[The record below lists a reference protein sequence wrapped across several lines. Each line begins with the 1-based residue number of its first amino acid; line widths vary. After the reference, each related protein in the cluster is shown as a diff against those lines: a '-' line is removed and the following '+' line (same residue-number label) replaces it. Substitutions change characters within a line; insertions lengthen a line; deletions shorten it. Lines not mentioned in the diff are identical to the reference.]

1 MTIPVMSS
9 KELNSIFANAQKETL
24 KFEEKIQAIK
34 NDTNKKLQII
44 KYENE
49 FINRKLDV
57 IDSGLIANDKIVSFN
72 HNSYGV
78 FNDYGYMIHPKF
90 KKTPIDIMNLKL
102 PDGSNFFREG
112 VIAKVNG
119 VERPEYINV
128 LMSDNHISKTI
139 VFEEF
144 DTDKI
149 SIEYNL
155 SNEYTLGVMRF
166 NTIEIDPYLY
176 GAYDLLSVD
185 IYTLDRTNNISSE
198 PTYTFNGFNNIGRT
212 RIVLPE
218 KIKFAKVVLNF
229 KVNFKTERNSL
240 DIYPF
245 GLKHIHFMESD
256 FIEDSFIITQFI
268 TDKFIEYVMDDITF
282 YSTQGKFEANAN
294 EYGVEVYTDYESNTL
309 MGKVNLS
316 SDAGIYRIPKNTK
329 TLYVKIPLIKK
340 NIKDNSTEYLCLNG
354 LGLNYATEEQI
365 IL

>member
-9 KELNSIFANAQKETL
+9 KELNNIFANAQKETL

-144 DTDKI
+144 DTDNI

-166 NTIEIDPYLY
+166 NTIEIDPYIY
-176 GAYDLLSVD
+176 GAYDLLSID
-185 IYTLDRTNNISSE
+185 IYTLDSTNNITAE
-198 PTYTFNGFNNIGRT
+198 PTIVLNGFDNIART
-212 RIVLPE
+212 RIILKE
-218 KIKFAKVVLNF
+218 KVKFTKVVFNF
-229 KVNFKTERNSL
+229 KVNYKTEKNFV
-240 DIYPF
+240 DIFPF
-245 GLKHIHFMESD
+245 GLKHIHFYEAD
-256 FIEDSFIITQFI
+256 YVEDSFVITQFVS
-268 TDKFIEYVMDDITF
+268 DKFIEYVMNNMTL
-282 YSTQGKFEANAN
+282 YTTQGKLDIDAMD
-294 EYGVEVYTDYESNTL
+294 YGIEVYTDYENNTL

-316 SDAGIYRIPKNTK
+316 TEASIYRIPKNTK
-329 TLYVKIPLIKK
+329 TIYIKIPLLQK
-340 NIKDNSTEYLCLNG
+340 NIKTKEKTYLCLNG
-354 LGLNYATEEQI
+354 VGLNFTTNQEI

>member
-9 KELNSIFANAQKETL
+9 KELNNIFANAQKD
-24 KFEEKIQAIK
+24 KINFEEKIQAIK
-34 NDTNKKLQII
+34 NDTNKKLMII

-49 FINRKLDV
+49 FINKKLDV
-57 IDSGLIANDKIVSFN
+57 INTGLIANDKIVSFD

-78 FNDYGYMIHPKF
+78 FNNYGYMVHPKF
-90 KKTPIDIMNLKL
+90 KKTPIDIINLKL
-102 PDGSNFFREG
+102 PDGGNFFREG
-112 VIAKVNG
+112 VTAKVNG
-119 VERPEYINV
+119 VERAEYINV

-149 SIEYNL
+149 SIEYTLDNQ
-155 SNEYTLGVMRF
+155 YTLGVMRF

-176 GAYDLLSVD
+176 GAYDLLSIE
-185 IYTLDRTNNISSE
+185 IYTLDKTNNISAE
-198 PTYTFNGFNNIGRT
+198 PTHVYDGFSNIGRT

-218 KIKFAKVVLNF
+218 KIKFAKVILNF
-229 KVNFKTERNSL
+229 KTNFKTERNSL
-240 DIYPF
+240 DVYPF

-256 FIEDSFIITQFI
+256 FIEESFIITQFI
-268 TDKFIEYVMDDITF
+268 ADKFIEYVMDDMILYT
-282 YSTQGKFEANAN
+282 TQGKQEINAH
-294 EYGVEVYTDYESNTL
+294 EYNIEVYTDYESNTL

-340 NIKDNSTEYLCLNG
+340 NIKNNTSEYLCLNG
-354 LGLNYATEEQI
+354 LALNYATEEQI